1 MSVCTQSQVNVCRN
15 NIDSLLPN
23 FSRKM
28 SLIVLHFPPEMGF
41 SSRPCYHAIF
51 LNNWDFIY
59 IDSLGVTT
67 GSVTEDE
74 KLRKEVNL
82 EGEVQDEE
90 NEKPVLE
97 VDAKT
102 WIAKGFGLKV
112 SIINNP
118 PSLRS
123 HYLSS

>member
-23 FSRKM
+23 FSRK
-28 SLIVLHFPPEMGF
+28 LALVVLHFPPEMGF

-51 LNNWDFIY
+51 LNDWDFIY

-67 GSVTEDE
+67 GTATEDE

-82 EGEVQDEE
+82 GEEVPGEGD
-90 NEKPVLE
+90 NEKPLLE

-102 WIAKGFGLKV
+102 WIAKGFGLNV
-112 SIINNP
+112 SI
-118 PSLRS
+118 
-123 HYLSS
+123 